1 MESVFVSF
9 WRFHSSFSDV
19 STLPLPYRH
28 RKHTLF
34 YVSTHEVRKKTRVFV
49 FKAHHRFTGWTNR
62 VTQKAGSGKALAN
75 QDLLSSTAETRCNQ
89 FLKEKRLTCLLLF
102 FFIFWF
108 FCRVF
113 YSFTFLSLLFLHSY
127 VFTVFLPLSFII
139 FSTFLLFH
147 FCLTI
152 LPSFLIFL
160 SYSLFFFSGLMPLV
174 FSFSW
179 QCFLGTLVSSYKK
192 YTEMS

>member
-113 YSFTFLSLLFLHSY
+113 YSFIAPFFFIPTYSQSFCLFLSLYFQLFY
-127 VFTVFLPLSFII
+127 SFI
-139 FSTFLLFH
+139 SV
-147 FCLTI
+147 
-152 LPSFLIFL
+152 LPSSLL
-160 SYSLFFFSGLMPLV
+160 SW
-174 FSFSW
+174 SFSR
-179 QCFLGTLVSSYKK
+179 TLFSS
-192 YTEMS
+192 SLAWCP

>member
-9 WRFHSSFSDV
+9 WRFHSCFSDV

-102 FFIFWF
+102 SLFSDSFVVYFTLLLFYRSFFFIPTYSQS
-108 FCRVF
+108 FCLFLSLYFQLF
-113 YSFTFLSLLFLHSY
+113 YSFISVLPSSLLSW
-127 VFTVFLPLSFII
+127 
-139 FSTFLLFH
+139 
-147 FCLTI
+147 
-152 LPSFLIFL
+152 
-160 SYSLFFFSGLMPLV
+160 
-174 FSFSW
+174 SFSR
-179 QCFLGTLVSSYKK
+179 TLFSS
-192 YTEMS
+192 SLAWCP